1 MENKAED
8 IRIMELFQY
17 GSEDA
22 ISEVHRVYGAYLK
35 TIAEGVLRN
44 PQDAEECVNDTYLRA
59 WGSIPKTEPGNLKA
73 YLSKLI
79 RNISISRLRSNLAK
93 KRGGDMTFTSYEELS
108 ECIPASRRDET
119 PDRDRLRAQ
128 LETFLRGL
136 SKEKRMVFLKRYWFS
151 CPVSEIAE
159 LLGKDERYV
168 SNQLYE
174 MKKKLKKHLEGRR

>member
-8 IRIMELFQY
+8 IRIIELFKD

-22 ISEVHRVYGAYLK
+22 GREVHRVYGAYLK

-59 WGSIPKTEPGNLKA
+59 WGSIPKAEPGNLKA

-79 RNISISRLRSNLAK
+79 RNISVSRLRSNLAK
-93 KRGGDMTFTSYEELS
+93 KRGGDVTVTSYEELS
-108 ECIPASRRDET
+108 ECIPDSRRNES
-119 PDRDRLRAQ
+119 PDGERLKAQ
-128 LETFLRGL
+128 LEAFLRGL
-136 SKEKRMVFLKRYWFS
+136 SKEKRMIFLKRYWFS

-159 LLGKDERYV
+159 LIGRDERYV

-174 MKKKLKKHLEGRR
+174 LKKKLKKPLEGRR

>member
-1 MENKAED
+1 
-8 IRIMELFQY
+8 
-17 GSEDA
+17 
-22 ISEVHRVYGAYLK
+22 
-35 TIAEGVLRN
+35 
-44 PQDAEECVNDTYLRA
+44 
-59 WGSIPKTEPGNLKA
+59 
-73 YLSKLI
+73 
-79 RNISISRLRSNLAK
+79 
-93 KRGGDMTFTSYEELS
+93 MTFTSYEELS